1 MFRITCGRTKFL
13 RPLLCTGLC
22 ELQGVS
28 PPEHVA
34 ICQVSLLERDWT
46 EGGMP
51 AESRAIA

>member
-13 RPLLCTGLC
+13 WPLLCTGLC